1 MSCFFSPTI
10 LTNSIK
16 KYSAKSIYLENS
28 SVGKLQVGKVV
39 VGKDRKIEKGKID
52 KKRRGA

>member
-1 MSCFFSPTI
+1 MSCFLPTI
-10 LTNSIK
+10 LTNSLK
-16 KYSAKSIYLENS
+16 KEPAKSIYLENS